1 MYDLLVFDLVSF
13 RQSFDIRLVIS
24 ILLPVLAASSK
35 ALFLCSGFKLDKL
48 DTTTNASDV
57 ADDVEFAKDERKCH
71 FNKDLFISM
80 YCYDVV

>member
-13 RQSFDIRLVIS
+13 RQCFDIRLMIS
-24 ILLPVLAASSK
+24 ILLPVLAASNK
-35 ALFLCSGFKLDKL
+35 VLFLCSGFKLDKR

-57 ADDVEFAKDERKCH
+57 ADDVEFAKDKRKCH
-71 FNKDLFISM
+71 FHKDLFISM